1 MFVTRHGGNTAMIFN
16 SLSRHVREGSKSIFR
31 NGWMSFASI
40 STIVISLFIL
50 GVFMLLS
57 LNVNE
62 MTKQIDNKVQIR
74 VYMKLDATQEQ
85 KELVATDIGNMSEVS
100 KVIPISKE
108 EGMKLLEKNL
118 GEDGKELLN
127 GYTKDTNPL
136 PDSFTVEVYDP
147 ATIGIVAKKISAIND
162 TNSAKPLWKVNY
174 GKGTVDTL
182 LKVTATVR
190 NFGLI
195 VVAGL
200 AVTAMF
206 LISNTIKVTIMARQ
220 RELSIMKL
228 VGATNSFIRGPFFVE
243 GALLG
248 IVGSLITVGLLFYGY
263 QQLVTNFELG
273 LQMVKLIPLQDAWL
287 LVGSTLVGLGILI
300 GTWGSTISIRKFLKV

>member
-1 MFVTRHGGNTAMIFN
+1 MIFN
-16 SLSRHVREGSKSIFR
+16 SFTRHVREGSKSIFR
-31 NGWMSFASI
+31 NGWMSFASV
-40 STIVISLFIL
+40 SSIVISLFIL

-62 MTKQIDNKVQIR
+62 LTKQIDNKVQIR
-74 VYMKLDATQEQ
+74 VFLKLDITKEQ

-108 EGMKLLEKNL
+108 EGMKILQKNL

-127 GYTKDTNPL
+127 GYTKETNPL

-147 ATIGIVAKKISAIND
+147 ATIGMVAKKINAINE

-190 NFGLI
+190 NFGLVI
-195 VVAGL
+195 VAGL

-220 RELSIMKL
+220 RELGIMKL

-243 GALLG
+243 GALIGLL
-248 IVGSLITVGLLFYGY
+248 GSLVTVGFLFYGY
-263 QQLVTNFELG
+263 QQLVTNVELG
-273 LQMVKLIPLQDAWL
+273 LQMVKLVPLQDAWL

-300 GTWGSTISIRKFLKV
+300 GMWGSTISIRKFLKV

>member
-1 MFVTRHGGNTAMIFN
+1 MIFN
-16 SLSRHVREGSKSIFR
+16 SLTRHVREGSKSILR
-31 NGWMSFASI
+31 NGWMSFASV
-40 STIVISLFIL
+40 SSIVISLFIL

-74 VYMKLDATQEQ
+74 VFLKLDVTKEQ
-85 KELVATDIGNMSEVS
+85 KELLATDIGNMSEVS
-100 KVIPISKE
+100 KVISVSKE
-108 EGMKLLEKNL
+108 EGMKMLQENL

-127 GYTKDTNPL
+127 GYTKETNPL

-147 ATIGIVAKKISAIND
+147 ATIGMVAKKINAINE

-195 VVAGL
+195 IVAGL

-243 GALLG
+243 GALIGLL
-248 IVGSLITVGLLFYGY
+248 GSLLTVGILFYGY

-273 LQMVKLIPLQDAWL
+273 LQMVKLVPLQDAWL
-287 LVGSTLVGLGILI
+287 LVGSSLVALGILI
-300 GTWGSTISIRKFLKV
+300 GMWGSTISIRKFLKV

>member
-1 MFVTRHGGNTAMIFN
+1 MIFN
-16 SLSRHVREGSKSIFR
+16 SLTRHFREGSKSLLR

-40 STIVISLFIL
+40 SSIVISLFIL

-74 VYMKLDATQEQ
+74 VFLNLDVTKEQ
-85 KELVATDIGNMSEVS
+85 KELLATDIGNMSEVS
-100 KVIPISKE
+100 KVISISKE
-108 EGMKLLEKNL
+108 EGMKMLQENL

-127 GYTKDTNPL
+127 GYTKETNPL

-147 ATIGIVAKKISAIND
+147 STIGMVAKKISAINE
-162 TNSAKPLWKVNY
+162 TNKAKPLWKVNY

-195 VVAGL
+195 IVAGL

-220 RELSIMKL
+220 RELGIMKL

-243 GALLG
+243 GALIGLL
-248 IVGSLITVGLLFYGY
+248 GSLLTVGILFYGY

-273 LQMVKLIPLQDAWL
+273 LQMVKLVPLQDAWL
-287 LVGSTLVGLGILI
+287 LVGGTLVALGILI
-300 GTWGSTISIRKFLKV
+300 GMWGSTISIRKFLKV

>member
-1 MFVTRHGGNTAMIFN
+1 MIFN
-16 SLSRHVREGSKSIFR
+16 SLTRHVREGSKSILR
-31 NGWMSFASI
+31 NGWMSFASV
-40 STIVISLFIL
+40 SSIVISLFIL

-74 VYMKLDATQEQ
+74 VFLKLDVTKEQ
-85 KELVATDIGNMSEVS
+85 KELLATDIGNMSEVS
-100 KVIPISKE
+100 KVISVSKE
-108 EGMKLLEKNL
+108 EGMKMLQENL

-127 GYTKDTNPL
+127 GYTKETNPL

-147 ATIGIVAKKISAIND
+147 ATISMVAKKINAIND

-195 VVAGL
+195 IVAGL

-243 GALLG
+243 GALIGLL
-248 IVGSLITVGLLFYGY
+248 GSLLTVGILFYGY

-273 LQMVKLIPLQDAWL
+273 LQMVKLVPLQDAWL
-287 LVGSTLVGLGILI
+287 LVGSSLVALGILI
-300 GTWGSTISIRKFLKV
+300 GMWGSTISIRKFLKV

>member
-1 MFVTRHGGNTAMIFN
+1 MIFN
-16 SLSRHVREGSKSIFR
+16 TLTRHIREGGKSLSR

-50 GVFMLLS
+50 GMFMLLS
-57 LNVNE
+57 LNVNA
-62 MTKQIDNKVQIR
+62 MTKQLDNKVQIR
-74 VYMKLDATQEQ
+74 VFLNLGVKQEQ
-85 KELVATDIGNMSEVS
+85 KDLLARDIGNLSEVS
-100 KVIPISKE
+100 KLIPVSKE
-108 EGMKLLEKNL
+108 EGMKMLQENL
-118 GEDGKELLN
+118 GNEGKELLS
-127 GYTKDTNPL
+127 GYTKETNPL

-147 ATIGIVAKKISAIND
+147 ATIGMVAKKIDAINE
-162 TNSAKPLWKVNY
+162 TNATKPIWKVNY

-182 LKVTATVR
+182 LKVTAAVR
-190 NFGLI
+190 NFGLLI
-195 VVAGL
+195 VAGL

-220 RELSIMKL
+220 RELGIMKL

-263 QQLVTNFELG
+263 QQLVTNFEMG
-273 LQMVKLIPLQDAWL
+273 LQMVKLVPLQDAWL
-287 LVGSTLVGLGILI
+287 LVGSTLIALGVLI
-300 GTWGSTISIRKFLKV
+300 GMWGSTISIRKFLKV

>member
-1 MFVTRHGGNTAMIFN
+1 MIFN
-16 SLSRHVREGSKSIFR
+16 SLTRHVREGSKSILR
-31 NGWMSFASI
+31 NGWMSFASV
-40 STIVISLFIL
+40 SSIVISLFIL

-74 VYMKLDATQEQ
+74 VFLKLDVTKEQ
-85 KELVATDIGNMSEVS
+85 KELLATDIGNMSEVS
-100 KVIPISKE
+100 KVISVSKE
-108 EGMKLLEKNL
+108 EGMKMLQENL

-127 GYTKDTNPL
+127 GYTKETNPL

-147 ATIGIVAKKISAIND
+147 ATIGMVAKKISAINE

-195 VVAGL
+195 IVAGL

-220 RELSIMKL
+220 RELGIMKL

-243 GALLG
+243 GALIGLL
-248 IVGSLITVGLLFYGY
+248 GSLLTVGILFYGY

-273 LQMVKLIPLQDAWL
+273 LQMVKLVPLQDAWL
-287 LVGSTLVGLGILI
+287 LVGSSLVALGILI
-300 GTWGSTISIRKFLKV
+300 GMWGSTISIRKFLKV

>member
-1 MFVTRHGGNTAMIFN
+1 MIFN
-16 SLSRHVREGSKSIFR
+16 SLTRHVREGSKSILR
-31 NGWMSFASI
+31 NGWMSFASV
-40 STIVISLFIL
+40 SSIVISLFIL

-74 VYMKLDATQEQ
+74 VFLKLDVTKEQ
-85 KELVATDIGNMSEVS
+85 KELLATDIGNMSEVS
-100 KVIPISKE
+100 KVISVSKE
-108 EGMKLLEKNL
+108 EGMKMLQENL

-127 GYTKDTNPL
+127 GYTKETNPL
-136 PDSFTVEVYDP
+136 PDSFTIEVYDP
-147 ATIGIVAKKISAIND
+147 ATISMVAKKINAIND

-195 VVAGL
+195 IVAGL

-243 GALLG
+243 GALIGLL
-248 IVGSLITVGLLFYGY
+248 GSLLTVGILFYGY

-273 LQMVKLIPLQDAWL
+273 LQMVKLVPLQDAWL
-287 LVGSTLVGLGILI
+287 LVGSSLVALGILI
-300 GTWGSTISIRKFLKV
+300 GMWGSTISIRKFLKV

>member
-1 MFVTRHGGNTAMIFN
+1 MIFN
-16 SLSRHVREGSKSIFR
+16 SLTRHVREGSKSILR
-31 NGWMSFASI
+31 NGWMSFASV
-40 STIVISLFIL
+40 SSIVISLFIL

-74 VYMKLDATQEQ
+74 VFLKLDVTKEQ
-85 KELVATDIGNMSEVS
+85 KELLATDIGNMSEVS
-100 KVIPISKE
+100 KVISVSKE
-108 EGMKLLEKNL
+108 EGMKMLQENL

-127 GYTKDTNPL
+127 GYTKETNPL

-147 ATIGIVAKKISAIND
+147 ATIGMVAKKINAINE

-195 VVAGL
+195 IVAGL

-220 RELSIMKL
+220 RELGIMKL

-243 GALLG
+243 GALIGLL
-248 IVGSLITVGLLFYGY
+248 GSLLTVGILFYGY

-273 LQMVKLIPLQDAWL
+273 LQMVKLVPLQDAWL
-287 LVGSTLVGLGILI
+287 LVGSSLVALGILI
-300 GTWGSTISIRKFLKV
+300 GMWGSTISIRKFLKV